1 MVRRGSD
8 APDRTLLAAPH
19 HFWYNAVMKYP
30 DEQGE
35 AAMPTGP
42 TPTVFEAIVRKKC
55 LSATYNKMQIV
66 LAPHIIYT
74 RHDELYVDGVVLER
88 EGKPPKEFK
97 VGTFKLIGL
106 VDLAL
111 VDRNFQVS
119 DLFSPTDPKYAD
131 TALMAVEHA

>member
-1 MVRRGSD
+1 
-8 APDRTLLAAPH
+8 
-19 HFWYNAVMKYP
+19 MKYP

-35 AAMPTGP
+35 TAMPTGP
-42 TPTVFEAIVRKKC
+42 VPTVFEAIVRKKC
-55 LSATYNKMQIV
+55 ISATYNKLPIV

-74 RHDELYVDGVVLER
+74 RHGEMYVDGVVLER

-106 VDLAL
+106 AGLAL

-119 DLFSPTDPKYAD
+119 ELFSANDPKYAD

>member
-1 MVRRGSD
+1 
-8 APDRTLLAAPH
+8 
-19 HFWYNAVMKYP
+19 
-30 DEQGE
+30 
-35 AAMPTGP
+35 MPTGP
-42 TPTVFEAIVRKKC
+42 VPTVFEAIVRKKC
-55 LSATYNKMQIV
+55 LGATYNKMHIV

-74 RHDELYVDGVVLER
+74 RHGELYVDGVVLER
-88 EGKPPKEFK
+88 EGKPPREFK

-119 DLFSPTDPKYAD
+119 DLFSPNDPKYAD